1 MIEAIFWD
9 NDGVLVD
16 TEHLYFEAT
25 RQVLSSVDIELTEI
39 DYRDLFLVR
48 GTGAW
53 HLAEARGIGSARI
66 DALKSARNALYATL
80 LAEAP
85 RLIPGVRETLHALHG
100 RFAMGIVTSSRRDHF
115 EVIHRDTGILQ
126 YFDFVITADDCPR
139 TKPCPDP
146 YERAIERSGRSADV
160 CIAIEDSARGLEA
173 AIAARLRC
181 VIIPSRLTTPQRFNG
196 ALAVLTSV
204 IDVPVFLR
212 DLRASANPQVLKS

>member
-1 MIEAIFWD
+1 MTEAIFWD

-25 RQVLSSVDIELTEI
+25 RRVLSTVGIELTET

-48 GTGAW
+48 NTGAW
-53 HLAEARGIGSARI
+53 HLAAARGIDAARI
-66 DALKSARNALYATL
+66 EALKAARNALYATR

-85 RLIPGVRETLHALHG
+85 RLIPGVRETLLALHG
-100 RFAMGIVTSSRRDHF
+100 RFAMGIVTSSRGDHF
-115 EVIHRDTGILQ
+115 EVIHRETGVLN

-146 YERAIERSGRSADV
+146 YLRAIERSGRSPDV

-173 AIAARLRC
+173 AIAAGLRC
-181 VIIPSRLTTPQRFNG
+181 IIIPSRLTAGQQFSG
-196 ALAVLTSV
+196 ALAVLRNVSE
-204 IDVPVFLR
+204 VPEC
-212 DLRASANPQVLKS
+212 LRALRVSANPQILKS

>member
-25 RQVLSSVDIELTEI
+25 RRVLSSIGIELTET

-53 HLAEARGIGSARI
+53 HLAEARGIEQAQI

-85 RLIPGVRETLHALHG
+85 RLIPGVSETLQALHG
-100 RFAMGIVTSSRRDHF
+100 RYAMGIVTSSRRDHF
-115 EVIHRDTGILQ
+115 DVIHRDTGVLK
-126 YFDFVITADDCPR
+126 YFEFVITADDCPR

-146 YERAIERSGRSADV
+146 YLRALERSGRPAAA
-160 CIAIEDSARGLEA
+160 CLAIEDSQRGLDA
-173 AIAARLRC
+173 ATTAGIRC
-181 VIIPSRLTTPQRFNG
+181 LIIPSRLTSPQKFED
-196 ALAVLTSV
+196 ALAVLPSV
-204 IDVPVFLR
+204 VELPDFLR
-212 DLRASANPQVLKS
+212 ALRASNPQILKS

>member
-25 RQVLSSVDIELTEI
+25 RRVLSSIGIELTET

-53 HLAEARGIGSARI
+53 HLAEARGIEQAKI

-85 RLIPGVRETLHALHG
+85 RLIPGVSETLQALHG
-100 RFAMGIVTSSRRDHF
+100 RYAMGIVTSSRRDHF
-115 EVIHRDTGILQ
+115 DVIHRDTGVLK
-126 YFDFVITADDCPR
+126 YFEFVITADDCPR

-146 YERAIERSGRSADV
+146 YLRALERSGRPAAA
-160 CIAIEDSARGLEA
+160 CLAIEDSQRGLDA
-173 AIAARLRC
+173 ATTAGIRC
-181 VIIPSRLTTPQRFNG
+181 LIIPSRLTSPQKFEG
-196 ALAVLTSV
+196 ALAVLPSV
-204 IDVPVFLR
+204 VELPDFLR
-212 DLRASANPQVLKS
+212 ALRASNPQILKS